1 MKRYLTAALVL
12 VPFLFT
18 GCGDKHYLDDSVK
31 NGEVVNLKFSIAN
44 ADESRTKALLGS
56 ESDKNFL
63 SWENGD
69 KIGTFSVGSFGVN
82 STSNNNAGTV
92 VVDGSSYTLNVQV
105 YTGGD
110 ITNIYSYYPFSATA
124 DKNSKAAII
133 SIPESQYMDVDGF
146 DADAMPMA
154 GSPVEVNLQSVS
166 ANTDTPCGQINFSN
180 LGAIIKF
187 KIYSSIDTDE
197 TLTSV
202 AYSSGSGNLG
212 GNYTIDLTSIDA
224 SDENTLVLKGEGT
237 KSEITTF
244 CRTTPKI
251 GTGAENAVDVYMVV
265 APGSYSETR
274 LVVTTNKHTYSIPAS
289 GEKTFVRSHVKPMN
303 VDIQK
308 GEKGNL
314 PKEEIWEKV
323 TKAEDFTAGSY
334 YILRGDG
341 AYYLPNAT
349 GSNVACVAYSEGD
362 PITDAMKWVAYE
374 RDGGLVLES
383 YLNQDN
389 YLWTTNTGSA
399 NTISVA
405 NSSSGASAA
414 NIWRFAICKGY
425 YTATADGKRYIASYG
440 TTDWRYYSDD
450 NISSSNIPA
459 EFYKLKDERNSV
471 NLTFSTASYELEVDS
486 DEYKGFSP
494 QTATID
500 PSSLSG
506 IVYAISDDSGIT
518 SGFNTSNGSFTLTGN
533 TGTATI
539 TASYAGDD
547 IYRAARASYTVKVYA
562 VDEEEIDYVTLDWE
576 YAGGTADNL
585 GSIVGVT
592 TSCLV
597 KDYAAS
603 HAPYLVKFE
612 TTGAYIQ
619 IKTDVAI
626 SSATIGYKMVG
637 GKETS
642 HIYIYESSDGENW
655 GEKIDD
661 FTISGAQ
668 NSIGTLIT
676 TASFNNESR
685 YIKIEFQKGSGSN
698 VGIGAITIRKK

>member
-18 GCGDKHYLDDSVK
+18 GCEDKHYLDDSVK

-82 STSNNNAGTV
+82 STTSNNNAGTV

-124 DKNSKAAII
+124 GKNSTAAII

-154 GSPVEVNLQSVS
+154 GSPIEVNLQSVK

-224 SDENTLVLKGEGT
+224 SNENTLELKGEGT

-314 PKEEIWEKV
+314 PNEEIWEKV

-383 YLNQDN
+383 YLNQGY
-389 YLWTTNTGSA
+389 YLWTTNTGNA
-399 NTISVA
+399 NSISVA
-405 NSSSGASAA
+405 NSSSGESAA

-425 YTATADGKRYIASYG
+425 YTATADGSRYIASFG
-440 TTDWRYYSDD
+440 NADWRYYADG
-450 NISSSNIPA
+450 NINSSNIPA

-471 NLTFSTASYELEVDS
+471 TLTFSTDSYELEVDS
-486 DEYKGFSP
+486 DEYKGFNP

-506 IVYAISDDSGIT
+506 KIVYAISDDSGIA
-518 SGFNTSNGSFTLTGN
+518 SGFDTSDGSFTLTGN

-547 IYRAARASYTVKVYA
+547 IYRAATASYTVKVWMPVSGEEKVESITSGTFSGDKQSMSMTTLSGITITQLKNDGNDVNNNDYNTVNTLRVYRA
-562 VDEEEIDYVTLDWE
+562 NQIQFTGKQFTKIEISYTNSYSGAEWIIVDGDGSVKIDTGSKKVVWENASGAETVTL
-576 YAGGTADNL
+576 
-585 GSIVGVT
+585 
-592 TSCLV
+592 
-597 KDYAAS
+597 
-603 HAPYLVKFE
+603 
-612 TTGAYIQ
+612 
-619 IKTDVAI
+619 
-626 SSATIGYKMVG
+626 
-637 GKETS
+637 
-642 HIYIYESSDGENW
+642 
-655 GEKIDD
+655 
-661 FTISGAQ
+661 Q
-668 NSIGTLIT
+668 NA
-676 TASFNNESR
+676 TASGTNTQLRTSSFDIMYSE
-685 YIKIEFQKGSGSN
+685 
-698 VGIGAITIRKK
+698 

>member
-1 MKRYLTAALVL
+1 MKRYLTTALVL
-12 VPFLFT
+12 VPFLFI
-18 GCGDKHYLDDSVK
+18 GCEDKHYLDDSVK

-44 ADESRTKALLGS
+44 ADESRTKALLGY

-69 KIGTFSVGSFGVN
+69 KIGTFSVGSFGAN
-82 STSNNNAGTV
+82 SSTSNNNAGTV

-105 YTGGD
+105 YTGGN

-244 CRTTPKI
+244 CRTSPKI

-314 PKEEIWEKV
+314 PKEEIWIKVEKAADI
-323 TKAEDFTAGSY
+323 TEGLY
-334 YILRGDG
+334 YILSGDETV
-341 AYYLPNAT
+341 YLPNDASGSAPAAKTFT
-349 GSNVACVAYSEGD
+349 GIVSNDMRWEAKMSNKGFILKNPFGD
-362 PITDAMKWVAYE
+362 Y
-374 RDGGLVLES
+374 
-383 YLNQDN
+383 YLNGNDGEN
-389 YLWTTNTGSA
+389 NGVKVSTSSNEWSFTDDESFGLIASVGNTRYLAT
-399 NTISVA
+399 
-405 NSSSGASAA
+405 
-414 NIWRFAICKGY
+414 Y
-425 YTATADGKRYIASYG
+425 YTNGSHQDWRNYKMGSFTNGTQAVFYRLDDGKENVTLCFSQ
-440 TTDWRYYSDD
+440 
-450 NISSSNIPA
+450 SN
-459 EFYKLKDERNSV
+459 
-471 NLTFSTASYELEVDS
+471 YELEVDS
-486 DEYKGFSP
+486 DEYKEFSP

-500 PSSLSG
+500 QSSLAG
-506 IVYAISDDSGIT
+506 KIVYAISDDSGIT
-518 SGFNTSNGSFTLTGN
+518 SGFNTSDGSFTLTGK

-539 TASYAGDD
+539 TAFYAGDD

-562 VDEEEIDYVTLDWE
+562 MGGEEIDYVTLDWE
-576 YAGGTADNL
+576 YPGGTASDL

-592 TSCLV
+592 TSGLGS
-597 KDYAAS
+597 DYAEQ
-603 HAPYLVKFE
+603 HAPYRVKFE
-612 TTGAYIQ
+612 KTGAYIQ

-626 SSATIGYKMVG
+626 SSATIGYKMLG
-637 GKETS
+637 GGNTS

-661 FTISGAQ
+661 LTISGTQ
-668 NSIGTLIT
+668 NSAGTLIT

-685 YIKIEFQKGSGSN
+685 YIKIEFQKGSN